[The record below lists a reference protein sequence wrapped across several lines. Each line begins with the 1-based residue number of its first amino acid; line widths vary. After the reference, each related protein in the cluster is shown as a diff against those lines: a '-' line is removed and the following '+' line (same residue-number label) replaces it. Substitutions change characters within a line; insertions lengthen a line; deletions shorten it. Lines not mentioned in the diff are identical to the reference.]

1 MQYDSGDMVVIA
13 GPSQSKYG
21 PFAPEGV
28 RGMVD
33 RVDGRGV
40 WVTYLAPWKDFNGET
55 RWHSDI
61 TQLYHPRDVRPYGSS
76 SGRLAAIMRVATG
89 GCDNEHSWAWLSPTG
104 DFIEVEHHSSW
115 ALTNYPDETYA
126 EYERSL
132 RDSPSGRT
140 VSRDLYMALA
150 RGAIYGPE
158 SFYDRPPQDLLQRGR
173 VYQVPEEVRRRAA
186 ARGLP
191 TLSMGTWPLNK
202 RLTATEERFLE
213 AEGVYPEVVEVDQ
226 DNAWNRKV
234 RKTWDEHRSEI
245 YSDTLDSAKK
255 ALHKAGWI
263 SVANA
268 YSLGGVVEPTA
279 KQWESFFRNV
289 LDCWKAVGLRPPIER
304 EKLDLSV
311 GDRYTEMPY
320 EDAID
325 RYCPRRLQDELYEYL
340 LEGHP
345 SQTYGDRFEA
355 RRERERE
362 EYAEILRQRGVD
374 PFAPIPLKV
383 TPPVRPPNPMRERK
397 LRERYPA
404 RRASAERVAARHLEA
419 KYDPY
424 APKSAQE
431 VLDTHLYTI
440 IVGDDDALNRDVS
453 GKPSQMGALMN
464 RARKWSLD
472 EFTAYMEKYAWN
484 DRIDEL
490 RRSLAAEPLEY
501 RVMVN
506 GKAKGKG
513 TTSEADLPRLRDA
526 LADHYEYR
534 KWADVMEIVT
544 RPRPKSDYKKL
555 DALIK
560 AKAAREAAWADLYA
574 DLRTP
579 KLELVDGQISSYM
592 MIVWATDRGVR
603 VGGIV
608 LEIAD
613 HDTVDMTFTGCAAD
627 VHKLAAQ
634 YGDGPV
640 WTVAKATM
648 WPEYR
653 GKGAGVAL
661 YLRAIELLRAK
672 GPKPVYLEANHCLTS
687 QSGVFGTT
695 SEDARRVW
703 GKLAARFPSSG
714 NVIAIV

>member
-1 MQYDSGDMVVIA
+1 MQYDAGDMVVVV
-13 GPSQSKYG
+13 GPTQSKYG

-40 WVTYLAPWKDFNGET
+40 WVTLLAPWQDEDGRT
-55 RWHSDI
+55 WLQSDI
-61 TQLYHPRDVRPYGSS
+61 TQLYHPRDIRP
-76 SGRLAAIMRVATG
+76 SGRRSALMRVASR
-89 GCDNEHSWAWLSPTG
+89 GCDDGHSWAWLSPTG
-104 DFIEVEHHSSW
+104 DFVEVGNHSTW

-126 EYERSL
+126 EYERSQ
-132 RDSPSGRT
+132 RDNPSKHA

-150 RGAIYGPE
+150 RSAIYGHE
-158 SFYDRPPQDLLQRGR
+158 SFYARPPQDLLQRGR
-173 VYQVPEEVRRRAA
+173 VYQIPEEVRRRAD
-186 ARGLP
+186 ARGMP
-191 TLSMGTWPLNK
+191 TLSMGSWPLNK
-202 RLTATEERFLE
+202 RLVPAEERFLE
-213 AEGVYPEVVEVDQ
+213 VEGVYPEVVAVDL

-234 RKTWDEHRSEI
+234 RKTWEEHHREI
-245 YSDTLDSAKK
+245 YSDTLTSAKK

-268 YSLGGVVEPTA
+268 YSLGGLTEPTA

-289 LDCWKAVGLRPPIER
+289 LDCWKAVGIRPPVER
-304 EKLDLSV
+304 EKLDLAV

-320 EDAID
+320 EEAIS
-325 RYCPRRLQDELYEYL
+325 RYCPRRMQDEIYEYL
-340 LEGHP
+340 LEGRP
-345 SQTYGDRFEA
+345 SQTYMDRLEA

-362 EYAEILRQRGVD
+362 EYAESLRQRGVD
-374 PFAPIPLKV
+374 PLAPIPRKV
-383 TPPVRPPNPMRERK
+383 DPPVRPPNPMRERK

-404 RRASAERVAARHLEA
+404 RRASAERIATRHLEA

-424 APKSAQE
+424 SPKSAQE
-431 VLDTHLYTI
+431 VLDNHLYTLR
-440 IVGDDDALNRDVS
+440 VGDDELNLDVEK
-453 GKPSQMGALMN
+453 KPSQMGALMN

-472 EFTAYMEKYAWN
+472 EFTEYMEKYAWN

-513 TTSEADLPRLRDA
+513 TTSEAGLPRLREV

-544 RPRPKSDYKKL
+544 RPRPKADYRKL

-560 AKAAREAAWADLYA
+560 ARAEREKAWADLYA
-574 DLRTP
+574 DLRVP
-579 KLELVDGQISSYM
+579 KPVLVDGMNTSDSMVIY
-592 MIVWATDRGVR
+592 VDDRGVR
-603 VGGIV
+603 VGGI
-608 LEIAD
+608 LISKED
-613 HDTVDMTFTGCAAD
+613 HTSNLTFTGCEAD
-627 VHKLAAQ
+627 IRKLVAQ

-640 WTVAKATM
+640 WTVAKSTM

-653 GKGAGVAL
+653 GKGTGMAL
-661 YLRAIELLRAK
+661 YLRAVELLHAK
-672 GPKPVYLEANHCLTS
+672 GPKPVYLEAHHCLTNRN
-687 QSGVFGTT
+687 GVFGTT
-695 SEDARRVW
+695 SEDALRVW
-703 GKLAARFPSSG
+703 KKLITRFPSSG
-714 NVIAIV
+714 TVIAIV